1 MECLSVWRSASKLIP
16 DACSTTSAF
25 CHPSLIKHV
34 YLEQQWEQSTLQIL
48 GIQHKIFVYWLFLS
62 MQEPIWG
69 GGGCGLSFGLPGGSE
84 GKEFA
89 CSAGDLGSI
98 PGLGRSPTP
107 EDPPGERNG
116 YPLQCSCLENS
127 MVRGAWPQ
135 RVGHSLVTLYVSPS
149 LSHTHT
155 PLSSKPL
162 VAENFTVQFMSWKRR
177 E

>member
-1 MECLSVWRSASKLIP
+1 MAFSFQAYTRCLQHHLCLLSPLTDQTCVSRAAMRTKYSANIRN
-16 DACSTTSAF
+16 STQDICILAIF
-25 CHPSLIKHV
+25 EYARA
-34 YLEQQWEQSTLQIL
+34 YL
-48 GIQHKIFVYWLFLS
+48 GR
-62 MQEPIWG
+62 
-69 GGGCGLSFGLPGGSE
+69 GGCGLSFGLPGGSE